1 MSTSKALCELMNT
14 PQKIATLTKLKVTSA
29 LTTMISDYGL
39 KNNKLK
45 KRLAGE
51 ALFDIMI
58 GADSINALLVK
69 SIKLL
74 PLSRKQ
80 KVVRAFA
87 RFLESACK
95 KALNEK

>member
-1 MSTSKALCELMNT
+1 MGNIS
-14 PQKIATLTKLKVTSA
+14 ITLRIITKFKVTST
-29 LTTMISDYGL
+29 LRTMISDQGL

-45 KRLAGE
+45 KKLAGE